1 MKKVWVASIGMLIG
15 LSFSASVVLAAPAQL
30 SPQIT
35 KVTQEQQQFKPYGAH
50 MVWQSDSTVMPLR
63 GGNGGGTGPKNGT
76 GNKNGARKGGGTGT
90 CPY

>member
-1 MKKVWVASIGMLIG
+1 MKKVWVTSLGMLVG

-30 SPQIT
+30 SPQAI
-35 KVTQEQQQFKPYGAH
+35 KVTQEQQQLNAYGAH
-50 MVWQSDSTVMPLR
+50 MEWQSDSAVMPLR
-63 GGNGGGTGPKNGT
+63 GGNGGGTGPKDGT